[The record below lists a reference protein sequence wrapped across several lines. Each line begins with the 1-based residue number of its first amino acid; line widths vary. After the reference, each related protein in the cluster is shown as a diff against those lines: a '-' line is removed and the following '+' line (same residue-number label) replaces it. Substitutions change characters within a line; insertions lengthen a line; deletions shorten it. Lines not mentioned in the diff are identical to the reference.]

1 MPKTKTVKN
10 ISNKLNKHNKTQKR
24 VCRENHP
31 VFTKEDYDS
40 NNGMMTSIWGPPM
53 WHFLHCISF
62 NYPVKPTQEQKIH
75 YRNFIYSLRNVLP
88 CGKCRE
94 NLANNFKK
102 LPLTMKHMAS
112 RDTFSRYMYSLHKRS
127 EEHTSELQSH

>member
-62 NYPVKPTQEQKIH
+62 NYPVNPTKEQKKN
-75 YRNFIYSLRNVLP
+75 YYKFYSNLVNVLP
-88 CGKCRE
+88 CKYCRD
-94 NLANNFKK
+94 NLSKNLQKH
-102 LPLTMKHMAS
+102 PLTMSVFEIGRAHV
-112 RDTFSRYMYSLHKRS
+112 
-127 EEHTSELQSH
+127 